1 MANWRVGDKKPC
13 PLNKIGQVKKWLSY
27 QLILR
32 DIKYTD
38 CILSRTRVKTCF
50 ETKFKLERK
59 NNFNVSKSFWSVYL
73 YIWTSRRKKQD
84 CCPYL
89 WALGNVRAKKR
100 SVDSDTSLLS
110 LLSDSNQRP
119 QDYKSCALT
128 SWAKEAGWV
137 SYLHRAATT
146 NYLCYVPVLEGF
158 EGSWPCKTY
167 PFLLCKGNTFLLKT
181 KQ

>member
-1 MANWRVGDKKPC
+1 MANWRVRNKKPC
-13 PLNKIGQVKKWLSY
+13 LLSKIGQVKKWLSF
-27 QLILR
+27 QLTPSDRRHI
-32 DIKYTD
+32 
-38 CILSRTRVKTCF
+38 CSALSRTRVKKCLAA
-50 ETKFKLERK
+50 KIKLERK
-59 NNFNVSKSFWSVYL
+59 NNFNVNKSFWGVYL
-73 YIWTSRRKKQD
+73 YIWTSSRKKQD

-167 PFLLCKGNTFLLKT
+167 PFCGAKVILFC
-181 KQ
+181 

>member
-1 MANWRVGDKKPC
+1 MPNWRVWDKRPC
-13 PLNKIGQVKKWLSY
+13 LLNKIGQVEKWLSC
-27 QLILR
+27 QLMPSDRRHIGSA
-32 DIKYTD
+32 
-38 CILSRTRVKTCF
+38 LSRTRVKKCLAA
-50 ETKFKLERK
+50 KIKLERK

-84 CCPYL
+84 CCPHL
-89 WALGNVRAKKR
+89 CALGNVRAKKR

-128 SWAKEAGWV
+128 SWAKEAGWA

-167 PFLLCKGNTFLLKT
+167 PFCGAKVILFC
-181 KQ
+181 

>member
-1 MANWRVGDKKPC
+1 MPNWRVWDKRPC
-13 PLNKIGQVKKWLSY
+13 LLNKIGQVEKWLSC
-27 QLILR
+27 QLMPSDRRHIGSA
-32 DIKYTD
+32 
-38 CILSRTRVKTCF
+38 LSRTRVKTCF
-50 ETKFKLERK
+50 ATTFKLECK

-84 CCPYL
+84 CCPHL
-89 WALGNVRAKKR
+89 WTLGNVRAKKR
-100 SVDSDTSLLS
+100 SVNSDTSSSS

-167 PFLLCKGNTFLLKT
+167 PFCGAKVILFC
-181 KQ
+181 

>member
-1 MANWRVGDKKPC
+1 MANWQVRNKKLC
-13 PLNKIGQVKKWLSY
+13 PLNKIGQVKKWQSY
-27 QLILR
+27 QLVLCDR
-32 DIKYTD
+32 KHTD
-38 CILSRTRVKTCF
+38 CVLSRTRVKTCF
-50 ETKFKLERK
+50 ATKFKLERK

-73 YIWTSRRKKQD
+73 YIWTSRWKKQD
-84 CCPYL
+84 CCPHL

-100 SVDSDTSLLS
+100 SVDSDTSSLS

-146 NYLCYVPVLEGF
+146 NYLCYVPVLEG
-158 EGSWPCKTY
+158 S
-167 PFLLCKGNTFLLKT
+167 KGAGRARLTRFAV
-181 KQ
+181 QR

>member
-1 MANWRVGDKKPC
+1 MPNWRVWDKRPC
-13 PLNKIGQVKKWLSY
+13 LLNKIGQVEKWLSC
-27 QLILR
+27 QLMPSDRRHIGSA
-32 DIKYTD
+32 
-38 CILSRTRVKTCF
+38 LSRTRVKTCF
-50 ETKFKLERK
+50 ATTFKLECK

-84 CCPYL
+84 CCPHL
-89 WALGNVRAKKR
+89 WTLGNVRAKKR
-100 SVDSDTSLLS
+100 SVDNDTSSLS

-146 NYLCYVPVLEGF
+146 NYLCYVPVLEG
-158 EGSWPCKTY
+158 S
-167 PFLLCKGNTFLLKT
+167 KGAGRARLTRFAV
-181 KQ
+181 QR